1 MRIDKDTIIEL
12 IRQYGQ
18 SDHVDEARQQLPDQV
33 DTDNEADRGLLQ
45 RFGIDPEML
54 NGLLDKLPGG
64 LKDKLP
70 GIMDKLPGGLGK
82 LL

>member
-1 MRIDKDTIIEL
+1 MRIDKDTIIDL

-45 RFGIDPEML
+45 RFGLDPQAM
-54 NGLLDKLPGG
+54 NSLLDKLPAD
-64 LKDKLP
+64 LK
-70 GIMDKLPGGLGK
+70 DKLPGGLGK